1 MWQHWFINKGW
12 VHLPAHVIGY
22 IIFLAY
28 TAMNVWFFIVIDSH
42 SHSVSD
48 TLINFFPY
56 GIGFGVMY
64 EWIASHT
71 AKKIPTES

>member
-1 MWQHWFINKGW
+1 MQHQWFIKKGW

-22 IIFLAY
+22 IIFLVDA
-28 TAMNVWFFIVIDSH
+28 AVNVWFFIVIDSH

-56 GIGFGVMY
+56 GIGFGIMY
-64 EWIASHT
+64 EWIAFHT
-71 AKKIPTES
+71 AKKAHTES